1 VFSRPLNEISFGEL
15 MLKLIHVAYR
25 FRLDIQPQLI
35 MLQKTLLNIEGLGRE
50 LFPELDVLAASKPEL
65 ERILREKHGID
76 NTAKELR
83 ERLPGWLAKLPDMPG
98 LLHDYLKQAT
108 DGTLTTRIDRRDLE
122 ALRASDRVNGR
133 STSQAIAGGALFFS
147 GALMTALETGPWF
160 AWGASTLGLLSL
172 AAGAWL
178 LLRAIRR

>member
-1 VFSRPLNEISFGEL
+1 
-15 MLKLIHVAYR
+15 
-25 FRLDIQPQLI
+25 
-35 MLQKTLLNIEGLGRE
+35 
-50 LFPELDVLAASKPEL
+50 
-65 ERILREKHGID
+65 
-76 NTAKELR
+76 
-83 ERLPGWLAKLPDMPG
+83 MPG

-122 ALRASDRVNGR
+122 ALRASDQVNGR

-160 AWGASTLGLLSL
+160 AWGASPLGLLSL

-178 LLRAIRR
+178 LVRAIRG